1 MSTTF
6 RDPTSCGYFV
16 QKELEKST
24 SSQLQ
29 KLLQVQN
36 DHEEL
41 RTKVDN
47 LLEDERQWI
56 ATMVANAE
64 AMIEELKARGSQSQL
79 VDKYEERGPP
89 EREEILGPHNS
100 SSPLSEAEETR
111 TSKNVAFNEE
121 VDVSEHLESEDAY
134 HTPPISLVVS
144 TPPDFEQE
152 IIITTADAVSTA
164 DTNEIRIVQVL
175 HYKLLGQNYNVE
187 R

>member
-1 MSTTF
+1 M
-6 RDPTSCGYFV
+6 
-16 QKELEKST
+16 
-24 SSQLQ
+24 SSQFQ

-36 DHEEL
+36 DHEDL

-64 AMIEELKARGSQSQL
+64 AMIEELKARGSQSEL
-79 VDKYEERGPP
+79 VDKYEEERGPP

-100 SSPLSEAEETR
+100 SSALSEAEETM
-111 TSKNVAFNEE
+111 TSESIAFNDE
-121 VDVSEHLESEDAY
+121 VNVSEHLESEDAF

-144 TPPDFEQE
+144 TLPEFEQE

-164 DTNEIRIVQVL
+164 DTNEIRIVQVP
-175 HYKLLGQNYNVE
+175 HHKLLRQIIINVVE
-187 R
+187 MIEMISVETT